1 MKQFIFL
8 KKLFGLFGIKA
19 KDGLAADETFTEERG
34 IDFVITT
41 YGLHSAQYKQLVQTL
56 RLIQSFG
63 GDEMGFEV
71 LNVD

>member
-1 MKQFIFL
+1 MKQLIFL

-19 KDGLAADETFTEERG
+19 KYGFAVGETFTEDRG

-56 RLIQSFG
+56 WLIQSYEG
-63 GDEMGFEV
+63 EEMD
-71 LNVD
+71 LDDLDID